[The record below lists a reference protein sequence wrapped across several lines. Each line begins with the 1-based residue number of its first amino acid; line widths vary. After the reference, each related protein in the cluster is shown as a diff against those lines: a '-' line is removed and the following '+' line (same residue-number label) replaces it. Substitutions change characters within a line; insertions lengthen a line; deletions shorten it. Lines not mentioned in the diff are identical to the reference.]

1 MSERPPTPR
10 HGDDSLFN
18 IDPWSRQREGEAREL
33 FERSHPPKP
42 HVRLIALLLV
52 VGLVASSA
60 FVVLSLLFGG

>member
-1 MSERPPTPR
+1 M
-10 HGDDSLFN
+10 FN
-18 IDPWSRQREGEAREL
+18 IDPWSRQREGETSEF
-33 FERSHPPKP
+33 FERSHPTKP